1 MIKKVK
7 IKIPLWMQIVLIL
20 IIGIIASASV
30 YLISQEINS
39 EKFVVKFAYLDG
51 SIIEE
56 KKVKSG
62 EGVMPPK
69 LESDEVFLG
78 WSAAINNI
86 ESDIEVHPQFYNIVE
101 DNLFYFDSQYVKEG
115 KNVKIDIYV
124 GGNVN
129 FNKGELSID
138 YDNAILNYKKSNCAD
153 GVSVSNTEDG
163 KITISINSSSP
174 IKEKTLLTSITLS
187 SQKADVFSTEILL
200 TATNVTYVENG
211 KDKPAVFATINNK
224 IYFLQEVS

>member
-1 MIKKVK
+1 M
-7 IKIPLWMQIVLIL
+7 
-20 IIGIIASASV
+20 IASASV

-62 EGVMPPK
+62 KGIMPPK
-69 LESDEVFLG
+69 LESDDVFLG
-78 WSAAINNI
+78 WSAAVNNI
-86 ESDIEVHPQFYNIVE
+86 ESDIELHPQFYNIVE

-115 KNVKIDIYV
+115 KNVQIDVYV

-129 FNKGELSID
+129 FNKGELFID
-138 YDNAILNYKKSNCAD
+138 YDNAILHYKKSNCAD
-153 GVSVSNTEDG
+153 GVSASNEEDG
-163 KITISINSSSP
+163 KIKISIDSSFP

-187 SQKADVFSTEILL
+187 TQKADVFSTEILL
-200 TATNVTYVENG
+200 TADDVTYVENG

-224 IYFLQEVS
+224 IYFLQEVN